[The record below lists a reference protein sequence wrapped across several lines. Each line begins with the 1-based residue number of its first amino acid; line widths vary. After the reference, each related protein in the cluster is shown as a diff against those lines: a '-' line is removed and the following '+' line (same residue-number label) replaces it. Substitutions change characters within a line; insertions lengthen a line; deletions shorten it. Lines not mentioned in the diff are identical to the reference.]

1 MKLENK
7 MIPQVK
13 VPTFSMTLPVS
24 KETVEFRPFLVKEEK
39 LLLMAK
45 DSKDS
50 QDINRAIIDTVK
62 SCTFNIMNAE
72 NYSLADL
79 QYAFLHIR
87 GKSIGEEM
95 ELQLLCGNCK
105 SKTIVD
111 LSIHDFEVINEKVN
125 NKIVMNDIT
134 ITLKMPNIYHYTK
147 LLVDNDDLINATF
160 DVIAD
165 CIDTIYSDEE
175 AFQNTPELKND
186 VIEFLNNL
194 PADQFE
200 KLEDFFSTMPLLYKE
215 FKFQCN
221 ECSHNNELRI
231 DSISSFF

>member
-1 MKLENK
+1 MQTDHGFKING
-7 MIPQVK
+7 MYY
-13 VPTFSMTLPVS
+13 TS
-24 KETVEFRPFLVKEEK
+24 PFL
-39 LLLMAK
+39 
-45 DSKDS
+45 
-50 QDINRAIIDTVK
+50 
-62 SCTFNIMNAE
+62 
-72 NYSLADL
+72 
-79 QYAFLHIR
+79 FLHKPQMLDIFYKLKCEEIIPYCHSCVIKEKEQCGTCYSCEER
-87 GKSIGEEM
+87 AWGFEMLGKVDPSALDG
-95 ELQLLCGNCK
+95 LATADAGNNIFFVLIF
-105 SKTIVD
+105 SK
-111 LSIHDFEVINEKVN
+111 EKVN